1 MQAAHKISERQMK
14 GTLSAQKQ
22 KVKTAKVVL
31 TRNEVDFWPV
41 LDSHQCEK
49 FSELIQG

>member
-1 MQAAHKISERQMK
+1 MKTAHKLSERQIK

-31 TRNEVDFWPV
+31 TRNDVDYWPV
-41 LDSHQCEK
+41 LDSNQREK
-49 FSELIQG
+49 LSEIIQG